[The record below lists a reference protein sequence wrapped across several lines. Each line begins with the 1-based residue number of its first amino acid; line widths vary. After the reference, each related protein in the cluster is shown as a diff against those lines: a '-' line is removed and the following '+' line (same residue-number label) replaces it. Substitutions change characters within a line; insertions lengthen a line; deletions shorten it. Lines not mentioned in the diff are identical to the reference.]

1 MLLQVLEL
9 GCQSRQMRLAR
20 NVKLTGE
27 MRNEYNILV
36 RIPEGKKPLG
46 RPRRRWEDSTRMDVW
61 EIG

>member
-1 MLLQVLEL
+1 
-9 GCQSRQMRLAR
+9 MRLAR